1 MAMPKRFWEFRAAAE
16 GKPAE
21 LLIYGPIANESW
33 WGDEVTPKQ
42 FKKDLDALGDVDEIS
57 VFINSEGGDV
67 FAGQAIHSM
76 LKRHKAKVNVYIDG
90 LAASA
95 ASVIAMA
102 GDVVR
107 MPRNAMMMIHNPW
120 TIAIGYAADFR
131 KIADDLDKIS
141 ETIVAVYEAKT
152 GLKQEEIK
160 AMMDAETWMTADEAK
175 DKGFIDEVEEAK
187 EIAASIQGRFL
198 NMNGQAI
205 DLARVPN
212 PAGLLRAIPAAK
224 APDPPPAETNNEPPD
239 VIEQTDNGLLDA
251 YMAQITVNKNR
262 F

>member
-1 MAMPKRFWEFRAAAE
+1 MPKRFWEFRAATE
-16 GKPAE
+16 DKPAE

-42 FKKDLDALGDVDEIS
+42 FKKDLDALGDVDAIS

-76 LKRHKAKVNVYIDG
+76 LKRHKAQINVYVDG

-102 GDVVR
+102 GDTIR

-131 KIADDLDKIS
+131 KIADDLDKIG
-141 ETIVAVYEAKT
+141 ETIIAVYQEQT
-152 GLKQEEIK
+152 GLEQEEIK
-160 AMMDAETWMTADEAK
+160 AMMDAETWMTAEEALEW
-175 DKGFIDEVEEAK
+175 GFATEIEEAK
-187 EIAASIQGRFL
+187 EIAASVSGRIL
-198 NMNGQAI
+198 NMNGQEI
-205 DLARVPN
+205 DLSRVPN
-212 PAGLLRAIPAAK
+212 PAGLLRAIPAK
-224 APDPPPAETNNEPPD
+224 APDPPTAEVPPD
-239 VIEQTDNGLLDA
+239 AIEQTDNGLLDS
-251 YMAQITVNKNR
+251 YMTLAQSNKNR
-262 F
+262 HRR